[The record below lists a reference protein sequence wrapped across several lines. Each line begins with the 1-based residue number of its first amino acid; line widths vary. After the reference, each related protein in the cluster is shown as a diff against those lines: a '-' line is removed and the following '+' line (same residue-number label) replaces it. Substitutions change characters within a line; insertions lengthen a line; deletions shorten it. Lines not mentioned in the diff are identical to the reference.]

1 MERIHQ
7 YVIQKADHG
16 DLQKELAMLSVWMIK
31 WQMEFNLYKCV
42 MHGKKRPNI
51 ILAKM
56 SSEQVIAR

>member
-31 WQMEFNLYKCV
+31 WQMEFNVDKRKV
-42 MHGKKRPNI
+42 MHKGEKWS
-51 ILAKM
+51 LL
-56 SSEQVIAR
+56 QV